1 MTSNRPVFTPEHEEF
16 RSLVKEFLAREV
28 APHHEAWER
37 NGQVDPSVY
46 KAAAERGV
54 LGFSVPTEYGGLGID
69 DFRYN
74 AIVAEELSESGL
86 GGPALTLHNDIV
98 APYLLRL
105 TTEEKR
111 QKWLVGLAAG
121 APPFATAMREPGAR
135 TDPAGT
141 PTSAPRQAH
150 RGVSN
155 R

>member
-86 GGPALTLHNDIV
+86 GGPALTLHHDIEIGR
-98 APYLLRL
+98 ASC
-105 TTEEKR
+105 
-111 QKWLVGLAAG
+111 
-121 APPFATAMREPGAR
+121 RER
-135 TDPAGT
+135 VCQYVDI
-141 PTSAPRQAH
+141 
-150 RGVSN
+150 
-155 R
+155 